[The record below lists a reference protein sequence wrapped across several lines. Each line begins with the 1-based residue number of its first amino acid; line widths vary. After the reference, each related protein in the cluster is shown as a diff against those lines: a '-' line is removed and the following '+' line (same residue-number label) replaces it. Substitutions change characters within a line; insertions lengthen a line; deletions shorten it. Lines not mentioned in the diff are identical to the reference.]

1 MLSRLYC
8 VLRKKRRVGAV
19 TRRPLTQQANSLL
32 RTVSRVFRTL
42 EKLNLRIA
50 EQFGAGD
57 GDRTRNIQLGNLNFR
72 SFIFNTYK
80 IAQEKCTCMHCIPC
94 MLCLICVSLG
104 DVWGTFSII
113 SNVRNRRFEAYLL
126 CSK

>member
-19 TRRPLTQQANSLL
+19 TRRPLSQQANSLL

-57 GDRTRNIQLGNLNFR
+57 GNRTH
-72 SFIFNTYK
+72 T
-80 IAQEKCTCMHCIPC
+80 T
-94 MLCLICVSLG
+94 SLG
-104 DVWGTFSII
+104 IFLSLSLFSIRRKRRGKKRRACSAGSAYGWGTLGGTI
-113 SNVRNRRFEAYLL
+113 L
-126 CSK
+126 